1 MSRGQVER
9 VNFCLSILLDLL
21 EMGVLSNLTELE
33 FLNYFEALWSKV
45 WCLSMVDHFHF
56 ELVNVGKNVVGSY
69 IWWSGD
75 LTSLRG

>member
-1 MSRGQVER
+1 MSRGQVGR
-9 VNFCLSILLDLL
+9 VNFCLSILLSLK
-21 EMGVLSNLTELE
+21 MGVPSNLTELE
-33 FLNYFEALWSKV
+33 FLNYFEVLWSKV

-56 ELVNVGKNVVGSY
+56 EFINVGKNVVGSY